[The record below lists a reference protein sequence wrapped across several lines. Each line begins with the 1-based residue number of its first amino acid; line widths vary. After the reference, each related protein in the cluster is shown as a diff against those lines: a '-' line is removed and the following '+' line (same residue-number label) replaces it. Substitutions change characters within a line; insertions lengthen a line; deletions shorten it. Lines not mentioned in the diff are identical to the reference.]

1 MCGGASRNEI
11 RDERAAR
18 LPAAGAVQE
27 ERAFTPE
34 SENQLVFMGLPQ
46 SRFRDQLPELDW
58 VVVMQGPYDEIFAP
72 FENINRG
79 FLYIVVFSAAAVLVL
94 TVVFSW
100 MMAKPALE
108 IDPRLDGL

>member
-11 RDERAAR
+11 RDERAVR
-18 LPAAGAVQE
+18 LSAAGAAQE

-34 SENQLVFMGLPQ
+34 SENQLVFMGLAQ

-58 VVVMQGPYDEIFAP
+58 VVVMQGPYEEIFAP

-79 FLYIVVFSAAAVLVL
+79 FLYIVVFRAAAVLVL

-108 IDPRLDGL
+108 IDPHLERL